1 MVGGQEGGDQ
11 LGRSRATIWTSSV
24 CRLNRPHAKVCA
36 PPLVFVVFVIVVDI
50 VVVVVVPPPPP
61 PPAD

>member
-1 MVGGQEGGDQ
+1 MRHDTGGLEIAAKQC
-11 LGRSRATIWTSSV
+11 SI
-24 CRLNRPHAKVCA
+24 CRLNRPRAEVRA
-36 PPLVFVVFVIVVDI
+36 PPFVLVVVVIVVDI